1 MCSIRNQVH
10 PYSVEAIPNH
20 SRFRLASCDVT
31 PIYTSSIVIIFR
43 SGCDKS
49 SGLAMHPQNLGGLL
63 LDLRTDRRGY
73 ARLPVDLM
81 PPATIALLER
91 HRVVARQAMGE

>member
-1 MCSIRNQVH
+1 MRRQSTEHTLHHVQPKVLA
-10 PYSVEAIPNH
+10 YIP
-20 SRFRLASCDVT
+20 FF
-31 PIYTSSIVIIFR
+31 IFYTSSIVIIFQ

-49 SGLAMHPQNLGGLL
+49 SGLAMHPQNFGGLL
-63 LDLRTDRRGY
+63 LDLRSDRRGY

-81 PPATIALLER
+81 PPAAIALLER